1 MRRDTRS
8 QATNTGLMSL
18 LLMLAN
24 QVRRMDE
31 KPPVTIALVAGLA
44 HITDREDAV
53 HGKGHSISA
62 DHIISTEWYTPVG
75 LKQTC

>member
-24 QVRRMDE
+24 QIRRMDE

-44 HITDREDAV
+44 HITARSHRCTAW
-53 HGKGHSISA
+53 KRA
-62 DHIISTEWYTPVG
+62 
-75 LKQTC
+75 LCFC

>member
-24 QVRRMDE
+24 QIRRMDE

-44 HITDREDAV
+44 HVTSIAV
-53 HGKGHSISA
+53 MHCLEKGPYFCRSYYSH
-62 DHIISTEWYTPVG
+62 
-75 LKQTC
+75 